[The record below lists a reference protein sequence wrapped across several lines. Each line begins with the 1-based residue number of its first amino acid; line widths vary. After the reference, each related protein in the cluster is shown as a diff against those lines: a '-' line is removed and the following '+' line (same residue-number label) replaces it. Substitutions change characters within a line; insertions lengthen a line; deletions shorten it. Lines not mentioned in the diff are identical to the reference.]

1 MDKKSLLAVVL
12 SLVVIFAWQI
22 FFAQK
27 SVKKQP
33 EPAQQQQGAAT
44 TVDPKQEVVKE
55 TAAEPAKPAASRTV
69 LSRSATGTEIDIP
82 VETPFYSATFTTR
95 GGALKSFKLKNYRK
109 TLAKDSDPI
118 ELVHVTDGMPRP
130 LTVTFPE
137 SNIDIRPDSL
147 FSADIKSLD
156 LTNTEDSRQ
165 LTFTLSYPN
174 EIKVEKTYTFHPGK
188 FVFDLEIK
196 VHNLASF
203 PINQSALLA
212 WHQFVDPKV
221 ATDSYTHE
229 GPLSFISKSIDRY
242 EVNKMESAK
251 LLGPNVAWGGF
262 ENKYFIASLI
272 SQNPTLTSIALS
284 KDARNMVTVSL
295 KGPPNIIPPGQAGLF
310 SYALYL
316 GPKDHDLLKA
326 QGVGLENAIDFGD
339 WLKWL
344 AMPLLVSMKFLYGF
358 VHNYGVAII
367 ILTLLIK
374 IIFWPLGNKS
384 YKSMKDMQK
393 LQPKLAELREKY
405 KNDKT
410 KIGQETMALYKAHK
424 VSPMGGCLPMVIQ
437 IPVFF
442 GLYKT
447 LLYAIELR
455 HAPFMWWIQDLSAPD
470 TLFGHIPLVLPVIGG
485 FAIGPL
491 PILMGATMFIQQKM
505 SPPAGEPMQQK
516 LMLWMPVIFTFM
528 FLNFPSGLVL
538 YWLFQNILSI
548 GQQYYIN
555 KRPS

>member
-1 MDKKSLLAVVL
+1 MDKKSFLAVVL
-12 SLVVIFAWQI
+12 SLIVIFTWQL
-22 FFAQK
+22 FFAPK
-27 SVKKQP
+27 PAKKEP
-33 EPAQQQQGAAT
+33 EPVQKEAT
-44 TVDPKQEVVKE
+44 VEQKPVVRETVPK
-55 TAAEPAKPAASRTV
+55 PAKAVQSRTILTRAV
-69 LSRSATGTEIDIP
+69 AGVEKDIP
-82 VETPFYSATFTTR
+82 VETPLYSAIFTTR
-95 GGALKSFKLKNYRK
+95 GGALKSFKLKGYQKN
-109 TLAKDSDPI
+109 LSKDSEPI
-118 ELVHVTDGMPRP
+118 ELVHVMDGMPRP

-147 FSADIKSLD
+147 FAADNHSID
-156 LTNTEDSRQ
+156 LTNTQDSRR

-174 EIKVEKTYTFHPGK
+174 SIRVEKTYTFHPGK
-188 FVFDLEIK
+188 FALDLEVK
-196 VHNLASF
+196 LYNLTGFSL
-203 PINQSALLA
+203 NQSALLS
-212 WHQFVDPKV
+212 WNEFVDPKLE
-221 ATDSYTHE
+221 TDSYSHE
-229 GPLSFISKSIDRY
+229 GPISFIAKNIDRH
-242 EVNKMESAK
+242 EVKKMESSK
-251 LLGPNVAWGGF
+251 VLGPDVAWGGF
-262 ENKYFIASLI
+262 ESKYFIASMI
-272 SQNPTLTSIALS
+272 SQNPTLTSISLS
-284 KDARNMVTVSL
+284 KDAQNMVSASL
-295 KGPPNIIPPGQAGLF
+295 KGPQNLIPPGQAGVF
-310 SYALYL
+310 SYSLYL
-316 GPKDHDLLKA
+316 GPKDHDILKA

-344 AMPLLVSMKFLYGF
+344 AMPLLVSMQFLYKF
-358 VHNYGVAII
+358 VHNYGIAII

-410 KIGQETMALYKAHK
+410 KISQETMALYKTHK
-424 VSPMGGCLPMVIQ
+424 VNPVGGCLPMVIQ

-455 HAPFMWWIQDLSAPD
+455 HAPFCLWIQDLSAPD
-470 TLFGHIPLVLPVIGG
+470 TLFGHIPSWFPLIGG

-516 LMLWMPVIFTFM
+516 MMLLMPVVFTFM

-548 GQQYYIN
+548 GQQYYII
-555 KRPS
+555 KQPS

>member
-1 MDKKSLLAVVL
+1 MDKKAFLAVVL
-12 SLVVIFAWQI
+12 SLIVIFAWQI
-22 FFAQK
+22 FFAPK
-27 SVKKQP
+27 TVKKQP
-33 EPAQQQQGAAT
+33 EPDQQAAT
-44 TVDPKQEVVKE
+44 AVDPKTAVKE
-55 TAAEPAKPAASRTV
+55 TVLAQAKPAASRTT
-69 LSRSATGTEIDIP
+69 LSPSPTGTEIDIP
-82 VETPFYSATFTTR
+82 VETPFYSAIFTTR

-109 TLAKDSDPI
+109 TLNKDSDPI

-137 SNIDIRPDSL
+137 SNIDILPDSL
-147 FSADIKSLD
+147 FSADMKSLN
-156 LTNTEDSRQ
+156 LTATEDSRQ
-165 LTFTLSYPN
+165 LTFTISYPN
-174 EIKVEKTYTFHPGK
+174 SIKVEKTYTFHPGK

-196 VHNLASF
+196 VHNLAGF
-203 PINQSALLA
+203 PINQSPLLA

-221 ATDSYTHE
+221 ETDSYSHE

-242 EVNKMESAK
+242 EVPKMEQAK
-251 LLGPNVAWGGF
+251 LLGPDVAWGGF

-272 SQNPTLTSIALS
+272 SQNPALTSLSLS
-284 KDARNMVTVSL
+284 KDARNMVTTSL
-295 KGPPNIIPPGQAGLF
+295 KGPQNIIPPGQAGLF
-310 SYALYL
+310 SYSLYL

-344 AMPLLVSMKFLYGF
+344 ALPLLVSMQFLYKF
-358 VHNYGVAII
+358 VNNYGVAII

-424 VSPMGGCLPMVIQ
+424 VSPVGGCLPMVIQ

-470 TLFGHIPLVLPVIGG
+470 TLFGHIPLLFPVIGG

-505 SPPAGEPMQQK
+505 SPPAGDPMQQK
-516 LMLWMPVIFTFM
+516 VMLMMPIIFTFM

-548 GQQYYIN
+548 AQQHYIN
-555 KRPS
+555 TRPS